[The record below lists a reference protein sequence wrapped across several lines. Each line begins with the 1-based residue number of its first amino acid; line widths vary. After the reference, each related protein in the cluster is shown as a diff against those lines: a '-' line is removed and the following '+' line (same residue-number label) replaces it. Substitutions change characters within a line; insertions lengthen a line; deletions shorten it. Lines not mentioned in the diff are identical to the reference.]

1 MRNEEVRALGS
12 EELAKKLQEARLAL
26 FNLRMRVATRQLE
39 DSSAVNKARREVAR
53 LLTAKREREL
63 VG

>member
-1 MRNEEVRALGS
+1 VRNEEVRALGS

>member
-1 MRNEEVRALGS
+1 M
-12 EELAKKLQEARLAL
+12 AKKLQEARLAL